1 MVTPLSGTYAG
12 IGQQVRWGLD
22 LAVKEVN
29 AAGGIMGRPIELL
42 YEDEEANP
50 AVAVQKAE
58 KLFEVAKVDFLT
70 GTVSSGS
77 TLAVG
82 QLAERAGKL
91 IATTVSFA
99 DSITGDRCSPNVFR
113 VNARAGQQSAALAV
127 WLSKEKP
134 QAKVFYLGPDY
145 EMGRS
150 TVAAFKASAEK
161 VGASTVGEVFAPLD
175 AKDYTQYFGQVR
187 AARPQVLYTSVAG
200 NDTVR
205 LLSQMQEFGLL
216 NNLSLVGASGTV
228 TSQNISAIG
237 KAAEGFVTGVGYST
251 EIASPENKKFVDA
264 FKAAYKAEPDLYGAD
279 SYGLIYAY
287 KAAVEKAKST
297 ETDKVREAL
306 RGLKWMTPQGEKTIR
321 AGDHQAV
328 QTMYV
333 VRITNGQFKIGRR
346 ASRATSADRAPDSL
360 HAVLSLA
367 SVAADDRG
375 QPLHSRSHMRAAV
388 MTEVLD
394 YIEFVLAPQVVTG
407 LAFGVAVILVAIGLT
422 IIFGLLDVINMS
434 HGEFYAFGAFGA
446 LALGWLGVPFW
457 LLLVLVPLA
466 MLPVGYA
473 VERVL
478 IQRVFN
484 RPDRHVTTLLLTFG
498 LGMVLEDAFRL
509 GFGPNPYRPETPIP
523 GAVELFGIFLPNYR
537 LFLIVVGAIVIAAV
551 ALVVYRTRLGAMVRA
566 AAFDRN
572 MAASLGV
579 PVAWVYAGAF
589 AFGISL
595 AGFAGVLLAPIY
607 SVFPTMGRDF
617 ILMAF
622 TVVIVGGMGSIAGAV
637 VAGPVPHPGAGDR
650 RALHL
655 AGVDRSDR
663 VRDHGGDADGAPAR
677 SVRAARTC
685 LTR

>member
-1 MVTPLSGTYAG
+1 MVKAFQTSALAALFAAAAITGVGAADPIKIGVVTPLSGTYAG

-216 NNLSLVGASGTV
+216 SNLSLVGASGTV

-237 KAAEGFVTGVGYST
+237 KAAEGFVTGVG
-251 EIASPENKKFVDA
+251 
-264 FKAAYKAEPDLYGAD
+264 
-279 SYGLIYAY
+279 
-287 KAAVEKAKST
+287 
-297 ETDKVREAL
+297 
-306 RGLKWMTPQGEKTIR
+306 
-321 AGDHQAV
+321 
-328 QTMYV
+328 
-333 VRITNGQFKIGRR
+333 
-346 ASRATSADRAPDSL
+346 
-360 HAVLSLA
+360 
-367 SVAADDRG
+367 
-375 QPLHSRSHMRAAV
+375 
-388 MTEVLD
+388 
-394 YIEFVLAPQVVTG
+394 
-407 LAFGVAVILVAIGLT
+407 
-422 IIFGLLDVINMS
+422 
-434 HGEFYAFGAFGA
+434 
-446 LALGWLGVPFW
+446 
-457 LLLVLVPLA
+457 
-466 MLPVGYA
+466 
-473 VERVL
+473 
-478 IQRVFN
+478 
-484 RPDRHVTTLLLTFG
+484 
-498 LGMVLEDAFRL
+498 
-509 GFGPNPYRPETPIP
+509 
-523 GAVELFGIFLPNYR
+523 
-537 LFLIVVGAIVIAAV
+537 
-551 ALVVYRTRLGAMVRA
+551 
-566 AAFDRN
+566 
-572 MAASLGV
+572 
-579 PVAWVYAGAF
+579 
-589 AFGISL
+589 
-595 AGFAGVLLAPIY
+595 
-607 SVFPTMGRDF
+607 
-617 ILMAF
+617 
-622 TVVIVGGMGSIAGAV
+622 
-637 VAGPVPHPGAGDR
+637 
-650 RALHL
+650 
-655 AGVDRSDR
+655 
-663 VRDHGGDADGAPAR
+663 
-677 SVRAARTC
+677 
-685 LTR
+685 